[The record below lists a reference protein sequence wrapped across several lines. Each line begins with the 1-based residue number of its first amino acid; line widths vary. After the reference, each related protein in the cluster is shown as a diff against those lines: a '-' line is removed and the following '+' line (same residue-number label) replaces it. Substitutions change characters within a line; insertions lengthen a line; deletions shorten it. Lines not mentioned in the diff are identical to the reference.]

1 MIMARMVSR
10 QEAAELL
17 NVSPQTISN
26 WVGKGVLNARNS
38 IDGRNTLLIDRKSI
52 ERFFDTLEDLAL
64 LEKRISIQKNSLKE
78 KQVALDEKIKEMSS
92 ANYLFGKGIS
102 PYLLRDI
109 FCCVIE
115 VAGDTLL
122 KDREFEILKS
132 LINGSKI
139 DDIAEE
145 YHLTTSRIM
154 QIINKAIHKV
164 STMMNW
170 PEWHEDYKRV
180 VEENR
185 YLSVLIENQQVCIK
199 ELEEMLNVKR
209 GVEEEESG
217 IPGYSKME
225 LEKVLGRR
233 LDEENLSIRC
243 LNCLRYADI
252 VTVRD
257 LVRVQRTDLMKYR
270 NFGVKSLR
278 ELDEYLD
285 SLNLSFGMDI
295 NLLVNAEV
303 EQFLNNRRSRNG
315 VVG

>member
-1 MIMARMVSR
+1 MVSR

-17 NVSPQTISN
+17 NVTVQTISN
-26 WVGKGVLNARNS
+26 WVEKGVLNAHSS
-38 IDGRNTLLIDRKSI
+38 IDGRNTPLIDRKSI
-52 ERFFDTLEDLAL
+52 ERYFDTLEDLAFM
-64 LEKRISIQKNSLKE
+64 EKRISIQKNSLKE
-78 KQVALDEKIKEMSS
+78 EQAALGEKIKEMSS
-92 ANYLFGKGIS
+92 AKYLFGKGIS

-109 FCCVIE
+109 FCCVIG

-132 LINGSKI
+132 LINGRKI
-139 DDIAEE
+139 EDIAKDH
-145 YHLTTSRIM
+145 HLTTSRIM
-154 QIINKAIHKV
+154 QIINRTIHKV

-180 VEENR
+180 MEENR
-185 YLSVLIENQQVCIK
+185 YLSVLIENQQIRIK

-209 GVEEEESG
+209 GIEGEESG

-225 LEKVLGRR
+225 LIKVLGRR

-243 LNCLRYADI
+243 LNCLRSADI
-252 VTVRD
+252 VTVSD

-270 NFGVKSLR
+270 NFGTKSLG
-278 ELDEYLD
+278 ELDDYLD

-295 NLLVNAEV
+295 DLLVNAEV
-303 EQFLNNRRSRNG
+303 EVFLNNRRSRNVFLG
-315 VVG
+315 